1 MIARDL
7 ITEEIPP
14 LKTSDTGIRALSWM
28 DELKVSHLPIV
39 NNNDFL
45 GLISDTDILDL
56 NKPEEPIGNH
66 RLSLVRPFVTEDE
79 HVFEVL
85 KLIQNMKLTLIPVL
99 AHDNSYLGV
108 ITLPSLIEKFAE
120 IGSVSEPGG
129 IIILEVNHNDYS
141 LAEISQIVESNDGKI
156 LSLYITS
163 QSDSKKLEITLKIN
177 KRDLSGIMQTFNRYD
192 YEVKATFYQKEF
204 NEDVKD
210 RFDSFMN
217 YINM

>member
-7 ITEEIPP
+7 ITDEIPP

-99 AHDNSYLGV
+99 ANDNSYLGV

-120 IGSVSEPGG
+120 IASVSEPGG

-163 QSDSKKLEITLKIN
+163 RSDSNKLEVTLKVN
-177 KRDLSGIMQTFNRYD
+177 RRDLSGIMQTFARYD